1 MIGSR
6 SGRNPKSWIACA
18 PIWHFRGAL
27 DARFN
32 DTTFVLPTI
41 IHPFHLIFS
50 ALRLHLFHG
59 LDVVCVAGAMNR
71 MRVSCPSRVRE
82 ILSTPMFAKPSAL
95 TWLPVILIMAG
106 PGLSGQ
112 TSRSV
117 WDGVYTREQATR
129 GALTSGLCTQCHGD
143 SFQGDPAPPLTGADF
158 LAKWDGRSVGDL
170 FELIRQTMPDDD
182 PGSLTGQQ
190 YADLLAYIFSLNK
203 FPAGTTELASSA
215 EPLKQ
220 IRFTAEKP

>member
-1 MIGSR
+1 MHRYGTFVAH
-6 SGRNPKSWIACA
+6 W
-18 PIWHFRGAL
+18 
-27 DARFN
+27 DARF
-32 DTTFVLPTI
+32 TVTAFVLPTI
-41 IHPFHLIFS
+41 FHPFHLFQTTS
-50 ALRLHLFHG
+50 SSLSWSGHP
-59 LDVVCVAGAMNR
+59 CVASELNR
-71 MRVSCPSRVRE
+71 MGESCTNRVRE
-82 ILSTPMFAKPSAL
+82 ILSTPMVPKFSAL
-95 TWLPVILIMAG
+95 TLVLIFWLSVILIIAG
-106 PGLSGQ
+106 PGLSAQ

-182 PGSLTGQQ
+182 PGSLVGQQ

-203 FPAGTTELASSA
+203 FPAGTTELATEA

-220 IRFTAEKP
+220 IRFAASKP

>member
-1 MIGSR
+1 MILMTTCKDESMVPRVLIVSIVLGL
-6 SGRNPKSWIACA
+6 GVIAS
-18 PIWHFRGAL
+18 
-27 DARFN
+27 
-32 DTTFVLPTI
+32 
-41 IHPFHLIFS
+41 S
-50 ALRLHLFHG
+50 AQ
-59 LDVVCVAGAMNR
+59 
-71 MRVSCPSRVRE
+71 S
-82 ILSTPMFAKPSAL
+82 
-95 TWLPVILIMAG
+95 
-106 PGLSGQ
+106 
-112 TSRSV
+112 SRSV

-182 PGSLTGQQ
+182 PGALTGQQ